1 MEVDLLSLEAVKRK
15 GNRKMSEHKMLPKLD
30 IPIHEF
36 PETDELPQ
44 GVKTVKLTDTYG
56 YGIDFLPNVPY
67 ISRKGK
73 DLSLQILIPN
83 KGQNGVREKCPT
95 IIFIQGSAWQ
105 KQSLYGSLNKLIR
118 MAEKGYVVAIV
129 EYRPS
134 DEAIFP
140 AQIEDAKTA
149 YKFMII
155 NNEKYFVD
163 IENMIFWGDSSGGH
177 TALMCGITCDD
188 YPITDDYK
196 EQKIN
201 PKCIIDWYGPTE
213 IYEMACYPSVFD
225 HDSPASPEGML
236 IGGLQI
242 SENMEIAEKTNPAKY
257 LYKEKPTPPIL
268 IMHGGSDALVPFNQS
283 CRLYTKL
290 KGLNK
295 EVEFVKL
302 INANHGFSGFNCD
315 EALNIVDEFIKKQI
329 KRAR

>member
-1 MEVDLLSLEAVKRK
+1 MIPR
-15 GNRKMSEHKMLPKLD
+15 LD
-30 IPIHEF
+30 IPIYEF
-36 PETDELPQ
+36 LETDELPE
-44 GVKTVKLTDTYG
+44 GVKTVELEDNLG

-67 ISRKGK
+67 INRKGR

-83 KGQNGVREKCPT
+83 KEKDGRREKCPA

-105 KQSLYGSLNKLIR
+105 KQYLYSSLNKLIR

-149 YKFMII
+149 YKFMKK
-155 NNEKYFVD
+155 NSVKYFVD
-163 IENMIFWGDSSGGH
+163 TENMMFWGDSSGGH
-177 TALMCGITCDD
+177 TALMAGVTCND

-196 EQKIN
+196 EQEIN

-213 IYEMACYPSVFD
+213 IYEMACYPSICE
-225 HDSPASPEGML
+225 HDDPDCPEGML
-236 IGGLQI
+236 IGGLRV
-242 SENMEIAEKTNPAKY
+242 SENKEIADKTNPAKY
-257 LYKEKPTPPIL
+257 LSKEKPTPPIL

-283 CRLYTKL
+283 CRLYARL
-290 KGLNK
+290 KELNK

-302 INANHGFSGFNCD
+302 INANHGFMGFNSE
-315 EALNIVDEFIKKQI
+315 EALDIVGDFIKKHVM
-329 KRAR
+329 